1 MILSCPSCATR
12 YTLTEAQLGPQGR
25 KVRCAACKTTWH
37 AEAPAKEEAPIDL
50 TPKEVAPVKERVEDL
65 AEVKAKKLPSKYR
78 AILEDKRRLRTM
90 TAQGLIWACL
100 AGALIMILGLGY
112 ALRVDIV
119 KAFPRVAGAYA
130 MTGITVDWSHLAI
143 NRTEVTGD
151 RAFRDGRFFVT
162 IKAPVKNL
170 SNKPVPVPPV
180 HVKLLDESG
189 QQFDETIIYP
199 GALMVP
205 AGAVRTLTFDVP
217 DPRNLTRNVDL
228 GFDLEAMKALKRP
241 GAHTPAGHEHD
252 AIAEDDPAHPHAE
265 APPAETA
272 HASPHEEAVAS
283 TAIPEQSGEAPS
295 DSDHGETSPEAHA
308 DAAGPH
314 HAAPPSSVV
323 PLRPARMHSESPHEV
338 AKSEAAKPAV
348 SSGH

>member
-1 MILSCPSCATR
+1 MILSCPNCATR

-37 AEAPAKEEAPIDL
+37 AEAPPKEEPPIDL

-78 AILEDKRRLRTM
+78 AILEDKRRVRTIA
-90 TAQGLIWACL
+90 AQGLIWACL
-100 AGALIMILGLGY
+100 GGALIMILGLGY

-119 KAFPRVAGAYA
+119 KAFPRMNGAYA
-130 MTGITVDWSHLAI
+130 MAGVTVDWSHLAI
-143 NRTEVTGD
+143 NRDASTAD
-151 RAFRDGRFFVT
+151 RIFKDGRFFVT

-180 HVKLLDESG
+180 HVRLLDDSG
-189 QQFDETIIYP
+189 QPYDETVIYP

-205 AGAVRTLTFDVP
+205 ANTVRTLTFEVP
-217 DPRNLTRNVDL
+217 DPRNLMRNADL
-228 GFDLEAMKALKRP
+228 TFDLEAMKALKRP

-252 AIAEDDPAHPHAE
+252 AVQEDDPAHPHTE
-265 APPAETA
+265 AHPAETE
-272 HASPHEEAVAS
+272 HAAAHEEIASQAV
-283 TAIPEQSGEAPS
+283 PEQSGEAPS
-295 DSDHGETSPEAHA
+295 DSDHGETTPEAHA

-314 HAAPPSSVV
+314 DAAPPSSVL
-323 PLRPARMHSESPHEV
+323 PLRPARTHSESLHEV